1 MNNGH
6 VNASA
11 FQENQSNLFLSEQYQ
26 EKMTIILIHGEIKK
40 MSIKYLMDYFLSSGA
55 SVIT

>member
-40 MSIKYLMDYFLSSGA
+40 CQ
-55 SVIT
+55 